1 MYSGIGYSL
10 VEGFKSVFKNFR
22 SSSIS
27 IITMICMMFIFG
39 VFFAIGENINS
50 LMKQIQEKQG
60 MEIFLYD
67 DTTEEQRSQFE
78 SALKNL
84 DGVNIVTYKNKQM
97 ALDSFKERIAGV
109 SDSSLFEEYE
119 KGQNIFPAS
128 YVVTFTDLGK
138 AKEIQEEAQRL
149 GAKLATEKNTSNV
162 DLNIESSVEKNTIIK
177 NIVSKDIV
185 VTTMI
190 SLVNGVR
197 IAIFVIFLLLLI
209 FSITII
215 SNTIKLSLHAR
226 RKEMSIMKYVGATNS
241 FVRGP
246 YIVEGM
252 LIGLLSAVITILIVG
267 FLYGYVV
274 QSIESTDVL
283 RKIGVNLLQFTDI
296 STKLIAVYAFLGI
309 GLGIVGSSL
318 SMKKYLE
325 V

>member
-10 VEGFKSVFKNFR
+10 VEGFRSVFKNFR

-50 LMKQIQEKQG
+50 IMEQVQKKQG
-60 MEIFLYD
+60 MEIFIYD
-67 DTTEEQRSQFE
+67 ETTEEQKSQFE
-78 SALKNL
+78 AALKNL
-84 DGVNIVTYKNKQM
+84 DGVNTVTYKNKQM
-97 ALDSFKERIAGV
+97 ALDSFKERISGV

-128 YVVTFTDLGK
+128 FVITFTDLGK
-138 AKEIQEEAQRL
+138 AKEIQEEAQRI
-149 GAKLATEKNTSNV
+149 GAKLATEKNTSEV

-177 NIVSKDIV
+177 NIVSKDVV

-197 IAIFVIFLLLLI
+197 IAIFIIFMLLLV

-246 YIVEGM
+246 YLVEGM

-267 FLYGYVV
+267 FLYGYII
-274 QSIESTDVL
+274 QSIESSDVL
-283 RKIGVNLLQFTDI
+283 RKVGVNLLQFTDI

>member
-10 VEGFKSVFKNFR
+10 VEGFRSVFKNFR

-39 VFFAIGENINS
+39 VFFSIGENINS
-50 LMKQIQEKQG
+50 IMTQVQMKQG
-60 MEIFLYD
+60 MEIFIYD
-67 DTTEEQRSQFE
+67 ETTEEQKAQFE
-78 SALKNL
+78 AELKDLN
-84 DGVNIVTYKNKQM
+84 GVNTVTYKNKQQ
-97 ALDSFKERIAGV
+97 ALNSFKERISDV

-128 YVVTFTDLGK
+128 FVVTFTDLEK
-138 AKEIQEEAQRL
+138 SKEIQEEAQRI
-149 GAKLATEKNTSNV
+149 GAKIATEKNTSEV

-177 NIVSKDIV
+177 NIVSKDKV

-197 IAIFVIFLLLLI
+197 IAIFVIFLLLLV

-246 YIVEGM
+246 YLVEGM

-267 FLYGYVV
+267 FLYGYVIKG
-274 QSIESTDVL
+274 IESSNVL
-283 RKIGVNLLQFTDI
+283 QKIGVNLLQFTDI
-296 STKLIAVYAFLGI
+296 STKLIIVYAFLGI